1 MCFSGWN
8 SCAHHV
14 RMWVRQ
20 IFLGSPAHRP
30 AFAYDYCK
38 ALWAG
43 TTTAHTCRPLR
54 FLPPAVLLATMEA
67 PQQRCVQTTAR
78 SFGCCHAGGSRW
90 CTLMGE
96 STPAK
101 RPAHWSVLVL
111 CHWIRNVN
119 SRGALRVKLF
129 KHLMGHSGPLKWN
142 SGGGLPPPVTFKK
155 NNNLTGKPIS
165 DLGACTRQYYCWP
178 FT

>member
-8 SCAHHV
+8 SCTHHV
-14 RMWVRQ
+14 QMWVRQ

-67 PQQRCVQTTAR
+67 PQQRRVQTTAR

-101 RPAHWSVLVL
+101 RHAHWSVLVL
-111 CHWIRNVN
+111 CHWIRNLN
-119 SRGALRVKLF
+119 PTGALQN
-129 KHLMGHSGPLKWN
+129 HSSIAFVRETINPFLADHGMNWGQIRNRTWHGYLRSYREP
-142 SGGGLPPPVTFKK
+142 
-155 NNNLTGKPIS
+155 
-165 DLGACTRQYYCWP
+165 YCS
-178 FT
+178 TY